1 MMMIIMMMI
10 MLVRV
15 GVGDN
20 DDASEVTGERSAE
33 DHADE
38 LLLQQE
44 HIVPVRGECPTAEEW
59 SMSYNTIPYSYI
71 M

>member
-1 MMMIIMMMI
+1 M
-10 MLVRV
+10 VRV

-44 HIVPVRGECPTAEEW
+44 GAHRAGERRESNC
-59 SMSYNTIPYSYI
+59 
-71 M
+71 